1 MRWQHDASNTSR
13 LATGEWIG
21 CFSLTEPNYGSD
33 AGGMITRAKKVPGGF
48 SLTGSKM
55 WISNAPIADVFV
67 VWAKNDEGV
76 IRGYILEKG
85 MKGLSAPKIGGNMGL
100 RVSIAGEIVMDD
112 VFVPAEN
119 EFPEIIGLKG
129 PFTRLNSARHGISW
143 GTLGA
148 VNTRWIANNLANPW
162 RLIN

>member
-148 VNTRWIANNLANPW
+148 AE
-162 RLIN
+162 